1 MSSRIE
7 HLSKKIVGQM
17 NNKTL
22 VFLFVICFHSTQWLY
37 AQGSTPNYPSSDAS
51 DSTAIIF
58 RKPQYLKFA
67 IFPFLYSSIF
77 RNEQWLI
84 VHYELGVKK
93 TPLSI
98 SGVVE
103 YDSWT
108 FRQSIG
114 TSSFINAPGNF
125 NLWLRPQ
132 IRYYLSRRTLSG
144 FYSGVFPVVLY
155 RDILEPQRLNGYYV
169 GAGLTFGYQLLFRSR
184 YPVDFNLRISQQN
197 GYVKSVDVNGVPG
210 MIHDSLL
217 FGFVEINI
225 GLRTR

>member
-1 MSSRIE
+1 MSSRMV
-7 HLSKKIVGQM
+7 HVPKLIVEQI
-17 NNKTL
+17 NKKTL
-22 VFLFVICFHSTQWLY
+22 VFLFIICFHSTQWLY
-37 AQGSTPNYPSSDAS
+37 AQGSTPNYPSSDVS
-51 DSTAIIF
+51 DSTTIIF

-84 VHYELGVKK
+84 VHYEIGVKK
-93 TPLSI
+93 TPISI

-108 FRQSIG
+108 HLQSIG
-114 TSSFINAPGNF
+114 TSSFFSASGNF

-132 IRYYLSRRTLSG
+132 IRYYLSKQTLSG

-155 RDILEPQRLNGYYV
+155 RDILGPQRLNGYYA

-184 YPVDFNLRISQQN
+184 YPVDFNLRISKQN
-197 GYVKSVDVNGVPG
+197 GYVKSIDINGAPS

-217 FGFVEINI
+217 FGFMEINI